1 MVGAMSEVI
10 DIRHARHSHI
20 ASERPA
26 PQTVGANAD
35 GTSFRVAGQP
45 SATKDD
51 VHRAILLLDI
61 AAQQARLLV
70 REIADPSRRESFQ
83 AQIATIEQLLEIAR
97 GMASK
102 L

>member
-26 PQTVGANAD
+26 LKTVGANAD
-35 GTSFRVAGQP
+35 GTLFRVAGQL
-45 SATKDD
+45 SVSKDD

-70 REIADPSRRESFQ
+70 KEIADPSRRESFE
-83 AQIATIEQLLEIAR
+83 AQIATIEQLLQIAR
-97 GMASK
+97 DMASR